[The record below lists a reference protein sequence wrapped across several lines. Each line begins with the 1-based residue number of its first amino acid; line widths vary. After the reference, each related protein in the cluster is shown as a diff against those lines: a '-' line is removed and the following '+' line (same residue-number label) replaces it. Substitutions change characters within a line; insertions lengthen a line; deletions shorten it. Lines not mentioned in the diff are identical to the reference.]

1 MTTKEELL
9 LPAAVLTAALV
20 LNNKKS
26 EAFSS
31 TMMDISPK
39 EISSKFWDV
48 YRKMYEQKPEDEGY
62 VYHGMG

>member
-20 LNNKKS
+20 LHNKKS
-26 EAFSS
+26 ELSPFTPMSM
-31 TMMDISPK
+31 TPK

-48 YRKMYEQKPEDEGY
+48 YGKMYEQKPEDEGHIH
-62 VYHGMG
+62 HGVG